1 MQTPAL
7 ATKRALRML
16 RIKILNQF
24 SLFFVITRL
33 TETVLGMHCS
43 CNGVALM
50 NILQMCCEL
59 ELAKP
64 GQISWSRVVQ
74 PIAPSKPCP
83 AKDHTLRPARFVR

>member
-7 ATKRALRML
+7 ATKRALRMLRMLRML

-24 SLFFVITRL
+24 SLFFVITHL

-64 GQISWSRVVQ
+64 GQIS
-74 PIAPSKPCP
+74 
-83 AKDHTLRPARFVR
+83 

>member
-1 MQTPAL
+1 
-7 ATKRALRML
+7 ML

-59 ELAKP
+59 ELANP
-64 GQISWSRVVQ
+64 GQIS
-74 PIAPSKPCP
+74 
-83 AKDHTLRPARFVR
+83 